1 MNIESLVG
9 KKEIKYKKISKFP
22 TIRRDIS
29 VVVDKQ
35 VKFEEISKC
44 IKKDAS
50 ELLVNLEL
58 FDLYRGEG
66 IEKGKKSVAL
76 GLTFQ
81 SISSTLKVEEIDNK
95 MHTVIKGLSKR
106 LNAKLRE

>member
-1 MNIESLVG
+1 M
-9 KKEIKYKKISKFP
+9 EI
-22 TIRRDIS
+22 DE
-29 VVVDKQ
+29 Q

-66 IEKGKKSVAL
+66 VEKGKKSLAL

-81 SISSTLKVEEIDNK
+81 SIRSTLTDEEINNN
-95 MHTVIKGLSKR
+95 MHSLINGLSDH